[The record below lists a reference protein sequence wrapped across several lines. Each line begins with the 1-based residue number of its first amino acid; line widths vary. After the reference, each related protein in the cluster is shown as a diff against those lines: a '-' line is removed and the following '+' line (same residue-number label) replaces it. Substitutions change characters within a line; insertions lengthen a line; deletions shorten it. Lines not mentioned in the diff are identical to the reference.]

1 MTMPVRDRGRRPRRG
16 AGIRRYFFDSR
27 GEHHPQIGLDLTGH
41 LTTTAALPSTAVSIE
56 RDEFQ
61 SLWDESARARPAAR
75 RAVGR
80 AVRRGEPVRTV
91 AQATLAVQRAERLQ
105 RSVTSTSR
113 TTMIAAGAF
122 FAVAF
127 VWRIVSEGWA
137 LTTITSAAVLATFI
151 VSVPY
156 RELLLRRARR
166 AERLNRELLRG
177 SGG

>member
-1 MTMPVRDRGRRPRRG
+1 
-16 AGIRRYFFDSR
+16 
-27 GEHHPQIGLDLTGH
+27 
-41 LTTTAALPSTAVSIE
+41 
-56 RDEFQ
+56 
-61 SLWDESARARPAAR
+61 
-75 RAVGR
+75 
-80 AVRRGEPVRTV
+80 
-91 AQATLAVQRAERLQ
+91 
-105 RSVTSTSR
+105 
-113 TTMIAAGAF
+113 MIAAGAF